1 MLQKW
6 WWNWFLYHS
15 LYPYE
20 VIFLNGRYCICDARR
35 AKFYDLMKVSVSMGT
50 TKADAIKV
58 TVHTGAYSHRV
69 IGTGWVSISQIHH
82 ILLTGTG
89 LCYFFIRE
97 FMIGDDIEDLS
108 LRVTLIYSKE
118 LDY

>member
-1 MLQKW
+1 M
-6 WWNWFLYHS
+6 
-15 LYPYE
+15 
-20 VIFLNGRYCICDARR
+20 NGRYCICDARR

-50 TKADAIKV
+50 TKTDAIEV
-58 TVHTGAYSHRV
+58 AVHAGAYSHRV

-82 ILLTGTG
+82 VLLTGTG

-97 FMIGDDIEDLS
+97 FMIGDDIENLS
-108 LRVTLIYSKE
+108 LLVTLIYSKE